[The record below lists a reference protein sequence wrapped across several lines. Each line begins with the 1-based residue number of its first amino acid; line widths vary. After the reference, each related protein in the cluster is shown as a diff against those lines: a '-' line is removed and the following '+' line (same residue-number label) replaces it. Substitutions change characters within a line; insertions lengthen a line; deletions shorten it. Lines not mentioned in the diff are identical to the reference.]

1 MAENKTEIR
10 FLKLSS
16 SFLKKKKKLINKNAA
31 SSNIEEHQM
40 KSSLD

>member
-16 SFLKKKKKLINKNAA
+16 SFLKKKKLINKNAA